1 MSRKK
6 NVYNQ
11 AKRGVKRYKKAKAR
25 KKGRAAIF
33 AVVAMI
39 LAAVGVSQK
48 NIGQLEQAVDKL
60 VMDGQ
65 TDRRGAFLDEVVM
78 GEVLG
83 EVKEIAA
90 RGGIACGC
98 GSAEYGVKVGFSA
111 VDLVCARCGATLRL
125 NAATPDDI
133 DAVCAQ
139 YTLTIPGKK
148 EQGL

>member
-48 NIGQLEQAVDKL
+48 NIGQLEQAVDNIL
-60 VMDGQ
+60 DAYETTVDAETSQAVGDGGNADLQ
-65 TDRRGAFLDEVVM
+65 AAPRQMMRYQKHQIMKHRQQMA
-78 GEVLG
+78 
-83 EVKEIAA
+83 AA
-90 RGGIACGC
+90 R
-98 GSAEYGVKVGFSA
+98 
-111 VDLVCARCGATLRL
+111 LRL
-125 NAATPDDI
+125 ET
-133 DAVCAQ
+133 AVVLPQFHPARKSARAQ
-139 YTLTIPGKK
+139 RSTWILRLSRPIPGSHMP
-148 EQGL
+148 L

>member
-48 NIGQLEQAVDKL
+48 NIGQLEQAVDNIL
-60 VMDGQ
+60 DAYETTVDAEPSQAVGDG
-65 TDRRGAFLDEVVM
+65 GNAEVP
-78 GEVLG
+78 
-83 EVKEIAA
+83 AWQRSA
-90 RGGIACGC
+90 R
-98 GSAEYGVKVGFSA
+98 
-111 VDLVCARCGATLRL
+111 
-125 NAATPDDI
+125 
-133 DAVCAQ
+133 
-139 YTLTIPGKK
+139 
-148 EQGL
+148 

>member
-48 NIGQLEQAVDKL
+48 NIGQLEQAVDNI
-60 VMDGQ
+60 
-65 TDRRGAFLDEVVM
+65 LDAYETTVD
-78 GEVLG
+78 
-83 EVKEIAA
+83 
-90 RGGIACGC
+90 
-98 GSAEYGVKVGFSA
+98 AETSQA
-111 VDLVCARCGATLRL
+111 V
-125 NAATPDDI
+125 
-133 DAVCAQ
+133 
-139 YTLTIPGKK
+139 
-148 EQGL
+148 

>member
-48 NIGQLEQAVDKL
+48 NDWAAGAGGGQHRKAAPAAAGH
-60 VMDGQ
+60 GQ
-65 TDRRGAFLDEVVM
+65 VGPGGA
-78 GEVLG
+78 
-83 EVKEIAA
+83 
-90 RGGIACGC
+90 GGG
-98 GSAEYGVKVGFSA
+98 
-111 VDLVCARCGATLRL
+111 
-125 NAATPDDI
+125 
-133 DAVCAQ
+133 
-139 YTLTIPGKK
+139 
-148 EQGL
+148 